1 MNPRLLDLLV
11 KENLLT
17 PDQAQ
22 KAVADQRRS
31 GERLATVLTRLG
43 FLTED

>member
-17 PDQAQ
+17 PEQAQ
-22 KAVADQRRS
+22 KAITEQRRS
-31 GERLATVLTRLG
+31 GERLATALTRLA
-43 FLTED
+43 